1 LTLGNLT
8 LTLTADAVA
17 LLAAPGDY
25 SFHVTN
31 AALHADTNHITL
43 SEYNGMAWDI
53 TRTEGGQVIISFGQL
68 LDAMVI
74 DKGASKN
81 VTSANTL
88 AATPSVTNNGTL
100 NIDLSA
106 ATAPENK
113 TTIRYLAGTEA
124 DAVVN
129 TGTDSDVI
137 ITLLNETSADPDKPG
152 NTAYAGSIEGAA
164 QLVKDGE
171 QRLTVDGRVTASAL
185 DVQQGELALQNT
197 KESSIISGALNVEQ
211 DAALTLNA
219 ASLAAGDL
227 AGSGSITLNGGALLS
242 IARDTL
248 SDLTLHA
255 SVTGSGTLKL
265 DNCNLILGTDN
276 NLGED
281 VLLHLGGGSLRL
293 QDGSAI
299 ALEGLHQEQ
308 ENGALHLGADGRLEL
323 ASNDGKTY
331 SFKGDITGTGAITHR
346 GEGTQIILSS
356 GNAGVDVSHTRTGGH
371 LVLGDKDLAAN
382 GLMTYRDI
390 FIGSNTR
397 DASDLDATADLS
409 LMNNT
414 TANSLSIAS
423 NGKLY
428 LGGNPNQRA
437 VQLVLT
443 GNNGGVAATL
453 ASGAS
458 LDLTVN
464 TETLTNSADNA
475 WAALKA
481 ENGSIH

>member
-1 LTLGNLT
+1 
-8 LTLTADAVA
+8 
-17 LLAAPGDY
+17 
-25 SFHVTN
+25 
-31 AALHADTNHITL
+31 
-43 SEYNGMAWDI
+43 
-53 TRTEGGQVIISFGQL
+53 
-68 LDAMVI
+68 MVI

-81 VTSANTL
+81 VTSASTL
-88 AATPSVTNNGTL
+88 GATPSVTNNGTL

-106 ATAPENK
+106 ATAPEDK
-113 TTIRYLAGTEA
+113 TTTIRYLAGTEA
-124 DAVVN
+124 GAVVN

-171 QRLTVDGRVTASAL
+171 QRLTIDGSVTASAL
-185 DVQQGELALQNT
+185 DVQQGELVLQNT

-211 DAALTLNA
+211 DAALTLNS

-227 AGSGSITLNGGALLS
+227 AGSGSITLNGGALLT

-255 SVTGSGTLKL
+255 SVTGSGTMKL
-265 DNCNLILGTDN
+265 DNCNLILGTDS

-293 QDGSAI
+293 QDGSTI

-308 ENGALHLGADGRLEL
+308 ENGALHLGANGRLEL

-356 GNAGVDVSHTRTGGH
+356 GNGGVDVSHTR
-371 LVLGDKDLAAN
+371 
-382 GLMTYRDI
+382 
-390 FIGSNTR
+390 
-397 DASDLDATADLS
+397 
-409 LMNNT
+409 
-414 TANSLSIAS
+414 
-423 NGKLY
+423 
-428 LGGNPNQRA
+428 
-437 VQLVLT
+437 
-443 GNNGGVAATL
+443 AAT
-453 ASGAS
+453 SS
-458 LDLTVN
+458 W
-464 TETLTNSADNA
+464 ETRTWPRTAP
-475 WAALKA
+475 
-481 ENGSIH
+481 

>member
-1 LTLGNLT
+1 
-8 LTLTADAVA
+8 
-17 LLAAPGDY
+17 
-25 SFHVTN
+25 
-31 AALHADTNHITL
+31 
-43 SEYNGMAWDI
+43 MAWDI

-113 TTIRYLAGTEA
+113 TTTIRYLAGTEA

-281 VLLHLGGGSLRL
+281 VLLHLGAAACVCRTAPRSHWKGSTRSRRTARSTWGLTDVWNWPPTTGKPTPSKGISPAREPL
-293 QDGSAI
+293 PTGAKARRSSFPPATQAWTSAI
-299 ALEGLHQEQ
+299 PGPAVISFWETRIWQQ
-308 ENGALHLGADGRLEL
+308 T
-323 ASNDGKTY
+323 AS
-331 SFKGDITGTGAITHR
+331 
-346 GEGTQIILSS
+346 
-356 GNAGVDVSHTRTGGH
+356 
-371 LVLGDKDLAAN
+371 
-382 GLMTYRDI
+382 
-390 FIGSNTR
+390 
-397 DASDLDATADLS
+397 
-409 LMNNT
+409 
-414 TANSLSIAS
+414 
-423 NGKLY
+423 
-428 LGGNPNQRA
+428 
-437 VQLVLT
+437 
-443 GNNGGVAATL
+443 
-453 ASGAS
+453 
-458 LDLTVN
+458 
-464 TETLTNSADNA
+464 
-475 WAALKA
+475 
-481 ENGSIH
+481 